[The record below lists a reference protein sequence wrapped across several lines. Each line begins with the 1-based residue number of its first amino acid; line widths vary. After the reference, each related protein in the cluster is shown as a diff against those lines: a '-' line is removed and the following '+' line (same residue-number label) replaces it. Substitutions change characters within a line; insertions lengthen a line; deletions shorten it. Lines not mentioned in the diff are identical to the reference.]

1 MKYEWET
8 EEQFLQR
15 VKEARKKGI
24 CVFRD
29 DANREFIL
37 DLIDD
42 YIDVYE
48 AVEDERYE
56 NSRK

>member
-8 EEQFLQR
+8 EEQFLKRQN
-15 VKEARKKGI
+15 EAKARGE

-29 DANREFIL
+29 DADREMIL

-42 YIDVYE
+42 YMDIVD
-48 AVEDERYE
+48 AVNEHNKEQ
-56 NSRK
+56 

>member
-1 MKYEWET
+1 MKYEHET

-15 VKEARKKGI
+15 QKEAKAKGI

-37 DLIDD
+37 DIIDD
-42 YIDVYE
+42 YMDIVDAIE
-48 AVEDERYE
+48 TLNKEDC
-56 NSRK
+56 K

>member
-15 VKEARKKGI
+15 AKEARKCGR

-29 DANREFIL
+29 DANMDFIL

-42 YIDVYE
+42 YIDLTE
-48 AVEDERYE
+48 EVEE
-56 NSRK
+56 NKYN